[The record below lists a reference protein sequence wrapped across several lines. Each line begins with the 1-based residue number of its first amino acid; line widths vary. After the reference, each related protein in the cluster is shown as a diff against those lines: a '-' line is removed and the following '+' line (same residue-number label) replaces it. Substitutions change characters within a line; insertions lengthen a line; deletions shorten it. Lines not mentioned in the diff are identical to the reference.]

1 MAADAEALQHRSL
14 FGGAIEVCL
23 PARFVDI
30 SDVRPVPNNQ
40 EVFADANRDQS
51 FVVEIVEHSPV
62 SDDAAGRFV
71 FEDLA
76 AANNAT
82 HSAIEEIRTL
92 GPEDMP
98 HMPENYHK
106 CLVRGTQDV
115 SKSREGPAAVNR
127 VQLLVALI
135 RLPDYESDIIITLNT
150 PVFISQYSSSAQL
163 TGSGAQAWHEDAPA
177 LFQAILKTF
186 KINDYDVFGV

>member
-1 MAADAEALQHRSL
+1 
-14 FGGAIEVCL
+14 
-23 PARFVDI
+23 
-30 SDVRPVPNNQ
+30 
-40 EVFADANRDQS
+40 
-51 FVVEIVEHSPV
+51 
-62 SDDAAGRFV
+62 
-71 FEDLA
+71 
-76 AANNAT
+76 
-82 HSAIEEIRTL
+82 
-92 GPEDMP
+92 MP